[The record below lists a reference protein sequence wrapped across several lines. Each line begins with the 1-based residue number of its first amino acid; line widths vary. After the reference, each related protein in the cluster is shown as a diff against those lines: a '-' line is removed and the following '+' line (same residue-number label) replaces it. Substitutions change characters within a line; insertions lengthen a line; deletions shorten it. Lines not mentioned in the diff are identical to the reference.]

1 MPTKV
6 KAFDYIKSAASG
18 FLATCLCENG
28 TCTCS
33 DPDGQHFHTL
43 NSNKDSRQMPNV
55 IEKMTAA
62 ERKDLAAKIE
72 AASEHMTAA
81 ERRDLIETLS
91 AALGTDVKAK
101 EAAERKNQI
110 LANIQDRTDTTGT
123 GKRQYDYMQSH
134 LRAKGV
140 TEPLAELAWKTEREI
155 DAIFAAANLAPK
167 YRVGAKRFMGRM
179 VNGRV

>member
-1 MPTKV
+1 
-6 KAFDYIKSAASG
+6 
-18 FLATCLCENG
+18 
-28 TCTCS
+28 
-33 DPDGQHFHTL
+33 
-43 NSNKDSRQMPNV
+43 MPNV

-110 LANIQDRTDTTGT
+110 LANIQATRTDTIGT
-123 GKRQYDYMQSH
+123 GKREYDYMQTH

-140 TEPLAELAWKTEREI
+140 SERLDQLVWKTEQEL
-155 DAIFAAANLAPK
+155 DAISHGNQFGSQKIQGRCEAIHGAHGEWAGLIPAN
-167 YRVGAKRFMGRM
+167 
-179 VNGRV
+179 